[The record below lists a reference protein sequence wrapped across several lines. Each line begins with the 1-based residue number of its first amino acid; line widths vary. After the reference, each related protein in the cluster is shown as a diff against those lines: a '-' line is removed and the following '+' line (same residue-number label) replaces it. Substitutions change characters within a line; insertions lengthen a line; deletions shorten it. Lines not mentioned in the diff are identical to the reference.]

1 MTCPRHQWAR
11 CCAASCVTSAEPG
24 QGRIAIISALHEELS
39 AVLLALNTATEERVG
54 GSGKVEKVSVA
65 GREFSLGRLGG
76 REVVMVLSKVGK
88 VAAAATATVL
98 AERFDV
104 QAMLFTGVA
113 GGLGPTV
120 RVGDVVV
127 ASQFLQHDLDASP
140 LFPRYE
146 VPLYGRSRFDADPQL
161 SAALMQAA
169 QATLSDMR
177 GTLGAAAVNEFDLHQ
192 SQVYSG
198 LVISGDRFVSTSQES
213 LALVQ
218 ALPEAQAVE
227 MEGAAIAQVCHD
239 YGLPF
244 AAVRTI
250 SDRADDAA
258 HADFNRFISEVAS
271 RYSAAIIQRALAL
284 L

>member
-1 MTCPRHQWAR
+1 MTCPRRPWAR
-11 CCAASCVTSAEPG
+11 CCAASCVTSAERR

-39 AVLLALNTATEERVG
+39 AVLLALNPANALQAGTS
-54 GSGKVEKVSVA
+54 GSAEKVSVA
-65 GREFSLGRLGG
+65 GREFLLGCLGG
-76 REVVMVLSKVGK
+76 HEVVLVLSKVGK

-104 QAMLFTGVA
+104 RAMLFTGVA
-113 GGLGPTV
+113 GGLGPAV

-127 ASQFLQHDLDASP
+127 AGQFLQHDLDASP

-146 VPLYGRSRFDADPQL
+146 VPLYGRSRFEADLRL

-169 QATLSDMR
+169 RATLSDVR
-177 GTLGAAAVNEFDLHQ
+177 GTLGDAAANEFDLHQ
-192 SQVYSG
+192 PQVHSG

-213 LALVQ
+213 QALVQ

-258 HADFNRFISEVAS
+258 HADFNRFIAAVAS